1 MTTPDVSPV
10 GALSGL
16 RILELASL
24 IPGPYC
30 GKLLASLGAAVI
42 KAEPPRAGDPA
53 RRRGPFPNDLPHP
66 ERSGLYLYLNTGKQ
80 SVTLNPADAAG
91 RDLLRRLAGR
101 VDVVIHDYAPA
112 AASAAGLDADALL
125 AANPDV
131 IIVAATPFGSSGP
144 YADYR
149 AGHLAV
155 FHAGG
160 EGWLLPNGLA
170 LDAFPDRAPIVAG
183 GNMGDYQAGL
193 TAAVGALAAVYR
205 RMGADHSGGID
216 GTDGGDSGDGSDSI
230 DRIETDGGWPRRGQ
244 LMDASAQEAQ
254 LSVGYMPIQRH
265 EAEGVTETRFTRYFR
280 VGGVMPASDGYV
292 ELLTLE
298 PRQFEGL
305 LAFMGHPGWASPEMF
320 RDPATH
326 GPELNQ
332 RMREWFA
339 GHTRAWLYA
348 EGQAHGVPIAPY
360 YTPSEVFHSPQQR
373 ERGFYAELDHP
384 AAGPLEYAG
393 APFTLDATPTV
404 LSRAPLLGEH
414 NAAVYGELLGLPP
427 AELAALAR
435 AGVI

>member
-1 MTTPDVSPV
+1 MTTPDIPPV

-42 KAEPPRAGDPA
+42 KAEPPPAGDPA
-53 RRRGPFPNDLPHP
+53 RRRGPFPNDIPHP

-80 SVTLNPADAAG
+80 SVTLNLADAAG
-91 RDLLRRLAGR
+91 RDLLRRLVSKA
-101 VDVVIHDYAPA
+101 DVVIHDYTPA
-112 AASAAGLDADALL
+112 AASTVGLDNDSLL

-170 LDAFPDRAPIVAG
+170 LDAFPDRPPIAAG

-205 RMGADHSGGID
+205 RMGADDSSGID
-216 GTDGGDSGDGSDSI
+216 GIDSI
-230 DRIETDGGWPRRGQ
+230 DRTETGGGRPQRGQ
-244 LMDASAQEAQ
+244 LVDASAQEAQ

-305 LAFMGHPGWASPEMF
+305 LAFMGHPDWASPEMF

-326 GPELNQ
+326 GPELN
-332 RMREWFA
+332 RRLREWFA
-339 GHTRAWLYA
+339 RHTRAWLYA

-414 NAAVYGELLGLPP
+414 NAAVYGELLGLPA

>member
-42 KAEPPRAGDPA
+42 KAEPPPAGDPA
-53 RRRGPFPNDLPHP
+53 RRRGPFPNDIPHP

-80 SVTLNPADAAG
+80 SVTLNLADAAG
-91 RDLLRRLAGR
+91 RDLLRRLVSNA
-101 VDVVIHDYAPA
+101 DVVIHDYAPA
-112 AASAAGLDADALL
+112 AAVAAGLDADALL

-170 LDAFPDRAPIVAG
+170 LDAFPDRAPIAAG

-193 TAAVGALAAVYR
+193 TAAVGALAAVYH
-205 RMGADHSGGID
+205 RMDADNSGSTDSIDGID
-216 GTDGGDSGDGSDSI
+216 SDSI
-230 DRIETDGGWPRRGQ
+230 DRIETDGGRPQRGQ
-244 LMDASAQEAQ
+244 LVDASAQEAQ

-305 LAFMGHPGWASPEMF
+305 LAFMGHPDWASPEMF

-326 GPELNQ
+326 GPELN
-332 RMREWFA
+332 RRLREWFA
-339 GHTRAWLYA
+339 GHTRQWLYA

-360 YTPSEVFHSPQQR
+360 YGPSEVFHSPQQR

-404 LSRAPLLGEH
+404 LARAPLLGEH